1 MSDKSIEYW
10 KYKSLKYKSKYRL
23 LLNQTGGAMKPK
35 KTEKKE
41 KDDDKP
47 QHVKKDRQDH
57 KPRGEDDDRPSIKI
71 TCVKVYQKREDLN
84 FEGSMCKTP
93 PIRIRIGE
101 GEAKWAKVVK
111 ILLQYVSK
119 RLRMPEV
126 KKVEVKQ
133 GKKVLKLDGDKLG
146 EEFKMDEMSE
156 IDEVA
161 IYMG

>member
-23 LLNQTGGAMKPK
+23 LLNQAGGALKPK
-35 KTEKKE
+35 KTDKKDKGDEKPAKKE
-41 KDDDKP
+41 K
-47 QHVKKDRQDH
+47 RDH
-57 KPRGEDDDRPSIKI
+57 KPKGEDDDRPSVRI
-71 TCVKVYQKREDLN
+71 TCVKVYQKKEDLN

-93 PIRIRIGE
+93 PIRIRIEE

-111 ILLQYVSK
+111 ILLKYVSK
-119 RLRMPEV
+119 RLRMSEV

-146 EEFKMDEMSE
+146 EEFKVENMSE
-156 IDEVA
+156 IDEIA